1 MQGKELNKLN
11 IIANVLYE
19 EPKEFKAFLA
29 DELSKGVSF
38 PKARENAILSYLK
51 DFSYKNI
58 LSEPNNILGIEY
70 LKALKKYRSRIK
82 PVLIPRKSSGHLTLD
97 YTGSISS
104 STSIRNMLKTGNTA
118 NLKDALTP
126 SSYTI
131 LKEEINN
138 FLSVTSIKCK
148 YKDSSNKL
156 QDKEIKF
163 IPSSNK
169 LFIKDVTAS
178 SGYEIGDYVDKVL
191 ISKENSDK
199 IIDIKLKL
207 SKNKQIYETKFTIDI
222 INFKGEDI

>member
-1 MQGKELNKLN
+1 MIRIKGVNKYFGNPQVLKNINVEINKGEIFGLVGHSGAGKSTLLRCINGLESYEDGSITVNNKEIKDLTSKELREFRKDLGMIFQHFSLLERLN
-11 IIANVLYE
+11 VYENV
-19 EPKEFKAFLA
+19 
-29 DELSKGVSF
+29 
-38 PKARENAILSYLK
+38 
-51 DFSYKNI
+51 
-58 LSEPNNILGIEY
+58 
-70 LKALKKYRSRIK
+70 ALPLECWGYS
-82 PVLIPRKSSGHLTLD
+82 
-97 YTGSISS
+97 
-104 STSIRNMLKTGNTA
+104 
-118 NLKDALTP
+118 
-126 SSYTI
+126 
-131 LKEEINN
+131 KEEINN

>member
-1 MQGKELNKLN
+1 MNEETKQK
-11 IIANVLYE
+11 IIDFNNQFGIRT
-19 EPKEFKAFLA
+19 EFITG
-29 DELSKGVSF
+29 EST
-38 PKARENAILSYLK
+38 
-51 DFSYKNI
+51 
-58 LSEPNNILGIEY
+58 LGY
-70 LKALKKYRSRIK
+70 ALGNTIYIN
-82 PVLIPRKSSGHLTLD
+82 
-97 YTGSISS
+97 
-104 STSIRNMLKTGNTA
+104 TSINQDYEKTNKHELLHFFEGTPEFEKVK
-118 NLKDALTP
+118 KD
-126 SSYTI
+126 I
-131 LKEEINN
+131 LEKNAEELPNIRKEYELRYWGIYSKEEINN